1 MDTMRSV
8 RVEERLGEIVQ
19 PALRIDGRHD
29 RITTLAMSASM
40 AAHGPG
46 AKLMVLEDAG
56 HVPVIPRGEV
66 VAGEIHAHF
75 AEGA

>member
-1 MDTMRSV
+1 MDTMRSA

-19 PALRIDGRHD
+19 PALLIDGRHD
-29 RITTLAMSASM
+29 RITPLAISESM

-66 VAGEIHAHF
+66 VAGEIHALF
-75 AEGA
+75 AKGA